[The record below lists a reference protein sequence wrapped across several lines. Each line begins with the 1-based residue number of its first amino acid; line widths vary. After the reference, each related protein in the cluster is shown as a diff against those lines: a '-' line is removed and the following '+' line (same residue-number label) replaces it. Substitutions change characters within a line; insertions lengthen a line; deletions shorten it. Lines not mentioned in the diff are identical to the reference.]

1 MVVAM
6 VAITVPV
13 EGMVETK
20 VATTVPVE
28 GQAIT
33 VPVEDQAIIVLVDLI
48 MVASTTAGHVPT
60 MTAIAGT
67 AACDLVDRATAGTIT
82 TATTAGA
89 GSRQSHPLIALGVRL

>member
-1 MVVAM
+1 M
-6 VAITVPV
+6 VAAMAATIVLVAAPVETKAAPTVPV
-13 EGMVETK
+13 EDQET
-20 VATTVPVE
+20 
-28 GQAIT
+28 T
-33 VPVEDQAIIVLVDLI
+33 VPVEDQAIMVLVDLI
-48 MVASTTAGHVPT
+48 MVALTTAGHVPT